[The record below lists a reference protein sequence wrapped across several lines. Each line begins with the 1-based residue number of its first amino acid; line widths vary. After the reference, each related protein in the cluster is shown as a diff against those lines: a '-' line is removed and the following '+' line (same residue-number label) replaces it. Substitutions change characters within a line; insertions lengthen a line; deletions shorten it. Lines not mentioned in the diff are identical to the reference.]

1 MGFRP
6 MLLAAAVAFAAGR
19 LPAAELAPSEFAAR
33 RAEAM
38 RRMADGVLL
47 LPSASLGEANLPLY
61 GYLQD
66 PNFFYFTNLASAAG
80 TVLALDGAAKET
92 WLFVPEKLPGLAGF
106 IPRLLVAPGPDSQK
120 TLGLDH
126 VVSRKGLPAFLTRRQ
141 ESPGVVLYTVGAVE
155 PHGFP
160 LDIALDD
167 PLAAWNHAIE
177 ELWPADRLKP
187 ADAILAEMRAI
198 KSPPEI
204 DVLRRVGLAS
214 AQALSAGMSSVRPG
228 RRQREAEAAVI
239 SACIDAGA
247 EGPSFWPW
255 TMAGPTSAFPAPF
268 ESLADYRHLNRA
280 MQDGEVVRVDVGC
293 DVDHYRGDVGRTV
306 PVSGRF
312 DAGQRET
319 WELLVAAYRAGLRK
333 FRDGVKRDDVFAASL
348 AEVRRLQP
356 AASTPLGKK
365 AAGLLLA
372 PGGLKFW
379 EVHGVGL
386 EAAEGLP
393 EVLRAGMVLAFEPI
407 FSVDG
412 QGFYLEDMVLVT
424 KDGHEIL
431 TPGLPYSAEDIER
444 ATRPQS
450 KDKAR
455 P

>member
-1 MGFRP
+1 MGLSSPEVTADEIPSDAPRRC
-6 MLLAAAVAFAAGR
+6 LAFAAGR

-47 LPSASLGEANLPLY
+47 LPSASPGEANLPLY

-106 IPRLLVAPGPDSQK
+106 LPRLLVAPGPDSQK

-198 KSPPEI
+198 KSPAEI

-214 AQALSAGMSSVRPG
+214 AQALCGRDVARASGTAADGRPRPPSSRPASTPAPRVRPSGRGRWPG
-228 RRQREAEAAVI
+228 RRAR
-239 SACIDAGA
+239 S
-247 EGPSFWPW
+247 PRLSSRS
-255 TMAGPTSAFPAPF
+255 PTT
-268 ESLADYRHLNRA
+268 
-280 MQDGEVVRVDVGC
+280 G
-293 DVDHYRGDVGRTV
+293 T
-306 PVSGRF
+306 
-312 DAGQRET
+312 
-319 WELLVAAYRAGLRK
+319 
-333 FRDGVKRDDVFAASL
+333 
-348 AEVRRLQP
+348 
-356 AASTPLGKK
+356 
-365 AAGLLLA
+365 
-372 PGGLKFW
+372 
-379 EVHGVGL
+379 
-386 EAAEGLP
+386 
-393 EVLRAGMVLAFEPI
+393 
-407 FSVDG
+407 
-412 QGFYLEDMVLVT
+412 
-424 KDGHEIL
+424 
-431 TPGLPYSAEDIER
+431 
-444 ATRPQS
+444 
-450 KDKAR
+450 
-455 P
+455 